1 MHKARIAMLSALFLS
16 AVILM
21 PACRQ
26 GEKEAPPKKTVKKT
40 KVEER
45 PVSVPVFN
53 ADSAFYFVGKQLS
66 FGYRIPGTQAHAQ
79 TARWIEA
86 RLRSYGAKV
95 KVQKGRGRM
104 YNDKVIELHNIIAS
118 LNPGARKRILLMAH
132 WDSRRFADHDP
143 DPQKR
148 KEPVP
153 GANDGASGVA
163 VLMEMVRAMQ
173 SQPLQHIGI
182 DVVLVDAEDQGTP
195 DNMGIAHGPN
205 SAESWGLGAQY
216 WSRNPH
222 RSPGLFRYGI
232 LLDMVG
238 AAGATFPRELYSLE
252 YAPQVVE
259 KVWSRAA
266 KLGYGSYFIMEK
278 TAGGITDDHYF
289 VNTIA
294 HIPMIDIIHYDVL
307 KNSFFPYWHTTS
319 DDLTQIDKSTLNATG
334 RTLLELLYR
343 EDIAL

>member
-1 MHKARIAMLSALFLS
+1 MHRHHIKWSALLLSALLL
-16 AVILM
+16 I

-26 GEKEAPPKKTVKKT
+26 AEKETPVKNVKKPIVRE
-40 KVEER
+40 KVIT
-45 PVSVPVFN
+45 VPEFN
-53 ADSAFYFVGKQLS
+53 ADSAFYFVEKQLS
-66 FGYRIPGTQAHAQ
+66 FGYRIPGTEAHAQ
-79 TARWIEA
+79 TARWMEG
-86 RLRSYGAKV
+86 RLKSYGANV

-118 LNPGARKRILLMAH
+118 LNPGSRKRILLMAH

-143 DPQKR
+143 DPEKR
-148 KEPVP
+148 KEAVP

-163 VLMEMVRAMQ
+163 VLMEMIRAMQ

-182 DVVLVDAEDQGTP
+182 DVVFVDAEDQGTP

-238 AAGATFPRELYSLE
+238 AAGATFPREVYSLE

-266 KLGYGSYFIMEK
+266 RLGFGNYFIMDK

-307 KNSFFPYWHTTS
+307 KNSFYPYWHTTS
-319 DDLTQIDKSTLNATG
+319 DDLRQIDKSTLNATG
-334 RTLLELLYR
+334 RTLLEVLYR
-343 EDIAL
+343 EDNAL

>member
-1 MHKARIAMLSALFLS
+1 MHRIKTTTLGVLLLSAI
-16 AVILM
+16 ILI

-26 GEKEAPPKKTVKKT
+26 PEKKAPVRNTVKKP
-40 KVEER
+40 KVEEQ
-45 PVSVPVFN
+45 PLAVPDFN
-53 ADSAFYFVGKQLS
+53 ADSAFYYVEKQLS
-66 FGYRIPGTQAHAQ
+66 FGFRIPGTRAHAQ

-86 RLRSYGAKV
+86 RLRSYGAHV

-104 YNDKVIELHNIIAS
+104 YTDKVIELHNIIAS
-118 LNPGARKRILLMAH
+118 LNPESHKRILLMAH

-143 DPQKR
+143 DPKKR
-148 KEPVP
+148 KDPVP

-163 VLMEMVRAMQ
+163 VLMEMIRTIQ

-195 DNMGIAHGPN
+195 DNMGIVHGPN

-238 AAGATFPRELYSLE
+238 ASGATFPREQYSLE

-259 KVWSRAA
+259 KVWNLAS
-266 KLGYGSYFIMEK
+266 KLGFGNYFIMEK

-289 VNTIA
+289 VNTIV

-307 KNSFFPYWHTTS
+307 KNSFYPYWHTTA
-319 DDLTQIDKSTLNATG
+319 DDLKQIDKSTLNATG